1 MQDDYVKNNLIYLRK
16 FSYNKNHSYAL
27 RNSGGPTLYMRT
39 IAGYRISK
47 LLISH
52 LIEKD
57 VSSIVS
63 MYDTFED
70 FYILVFPIPG

>member
-16 FSYNKNHSYAL
+16 FSYCKNHSYAL

-39 IAGYRISK
+39 SAGYRISK

-52 LIEKD
+52 LIVKD
-57 VSSIVS
+57 VF
-63 MYDTFED
+63 MYDTCKD